1 MRPVCTLAVAVVPDP
16 SFRFVAAIAE
26 LWRRYFELAW
36 VVEGR
41 SDEYLGGTIGNI
53 ANGLTSDLQRN
64 FSISGKT
71 IGQAAAGAKL
81 WSSGIQNV
89 TSLHEDADALLSTVP
104 TSRQQFFR
112 SHILVQAAIQRFSVE
127 IIGALSN
134 ATRTL
139 AETATPSAQ
148 AVASALS
155 DVNEALQCFDQLFAA
170 QRTAEGTEEWR
181 GMYWA
186 DRHRFTNFQAR
197 RRETLHTQAVL
208 MELRSGLG
216 KGGDD
221 VQIDCCQMEYAYQWS
236 PAHLITY
243 PNFYPNDNVRRT
255 SHCTEQ
261 CFAVRFAAS
270 RFLASCVEPF
280 CLHFPCQNAWVAR

>member
-1 MRPVCTLAVAVVPDP
+1 M
-16 SFRFVAAIAE
+16 
-26 LWRRYFELAW
+26 
-36 VVEGR
+36 
-41 SDEYLGGTIGNI
+41 GNI
-53 ANGLTSDLQRN
+53 ANGMSSDLQRN
-64 FSISGKT
+64 FSISDKT
-71 IGQAAAGAKL
+71 IGQAAAGATL
-81 WSSGIQNV
+81 WSSGSQNV
-89 TSLHEDADALLSTVP
+89 TSLHEDAEALLSTVP

-134 ATRTL
+134 ATSTL

-155 DVNEALQCFDQLFAA
+155 DVNEALQSFDKLFAA
-170 QRTAEGTEEWR
+170 QRSAEGTEEWR

-208 MELRSGLG
+208 MKLHSGLG

-243 PNFYPNDNVRRT
+243 PNFYPNDEVRRAV
-255 SHCTEQ
+255 HYIEQ
-261 CFAVRFAAS
+261 YFAAPFALS
-270 RFLASCVEPF
+270 RFLASQAVSACR
-280 CLHFPCQNAWVAR
+280 FPRLQL